1 MIEMLISDILDVNA
15 IEPNIK
21 ATKKTQLLQEMLWLL
36 HSAHPINN
44 PENVERELIERE
56 TLGSTGIGG
65 GIAIPHLLTD
75 EVTSTIMAFGISREG
90 IKYNS
95 IDGEPVQ
102 LVFLMLG
109 PRGQES
115 QHLRFLCSLSRLLR
129 DARIKNSLLAA
140 RTKQEVKD
148 LFSTLENQQTHEH
161 HPQVEN
167 S

>member
-1 MIEMLISDILDVNA
+1 
-15 IEPNIK
+15 
-21 ATKKTQLLQEMLWLL
+21 
-36 HSAHPINN
+36 
-44 PENVERELIERE
+44 
-56 TLGSTGIGG
+56 
-65 GIAIPHLLTD
+65 
-75 EVTSTIMAFGISREG
+75 MALGISREG

-102 LVFLMLG
+102 LVFLILG

-140 RTKQEVKD
+140 KTKQEVKD
-148 LFSTLENQQTHEH
+148 LFSTLENQQTHER